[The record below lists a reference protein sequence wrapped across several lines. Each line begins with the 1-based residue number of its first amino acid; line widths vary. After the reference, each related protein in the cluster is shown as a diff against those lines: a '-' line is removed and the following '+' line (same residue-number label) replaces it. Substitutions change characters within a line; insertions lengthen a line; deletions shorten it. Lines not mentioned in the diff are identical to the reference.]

1 MPARVYKSD
10 PKALL
15 AEGQELI
22 KTIQDPRFRHRV
34 EMVNLVL
41 QGAPATF
48 LSQGCKEDDS
58 TISRWV
64 RIVDEGG
71 FAALC
76 PKKRTGRQPRLGHQ
90 ERASIQ
96 AVLEEDQ
103 PKKYGYCVWDG
114 RSLSDY
120 IQKRFPVQLGIR
132 QCQRL
137 LHQLGFSLVRPQTFP
152 SKNEDNKDARGAF
165 KKRWLN

>member
-10 PKALL
+10 PKKLL
-15 AEGQELI
+15 AEGQQLI
-22 KTIQDPRFRHRV
+22 KSIQDSLFRHRV

-41 QGAPATF
+41 QGVPATL
-48 LSQGCKEDDS
+48 LSQGCKEDAS

-64 RIVDEGG
+64 RTVDGSG
-71 FAALC
+71 FSALQ
-76 PKKRTGRQPRLGHQ
+76 PKKRMGRQPRLGSG

-96 AVLEEDQ
+96 AVLEEDD
-103 PKKYGYCVWDG
+103 PRKYGYYVWDG

-120 IQKRFPVQLGIR
+120 IQKTFSVSLGIR

-152 SKNEDNKDARGAF
+152 GKNEDNKDVRNAF
-165 KKRWLN
+165 KKRWRN

>member
-15 AEGQELI
+15 AEGQQLI

-41 QGAPATF
+41 QGIPATF
-48 LSQGCKEDDS
+48 LSQSCKEDAS

-64 RIVDEGG
+64 RIADKGG
-71 FAALC
+71 FSALC
-76 PKKRTGRQPRLGHQ
+76 PKKRTGRQPRLGHK

-96 AVLEEDQ
+96 VVLAEDH
-103 PKKYGYCVWDG
+103 PKKYGYYVWDG

-120 IQKRFPVQLGIR
+120 IQKTFSVALGIR

-152 SKNEDNKDARGAF
+152 SKDEDNKDARDAF
-165 KKRWLN
+165 KKRWRN

>member
-1 MPARVYKSD
+1 MPARAYKSD
-10 PKALL
+10 PKELL
-15 AEGQELI
+15 AEGQQLI
-22 KTIQDPRFRHRV
+22 KTIQDSRFRHRV

-41 QGAPATF
+41 QGVPATL
-48 LSQGCKEDDS
+48 LSQGCKEDAS

-64 RIVDEGG
+64 RIADEGG
-71 FAALC
+71 FVALY
-76 PKKRTGRQPRLGHQ
+76 PKKRAGRQPRLGSK
-90 ERASIQ
+90 ERASLQ
-96 AVLEEDQ
+96 TVLEEDN

-120 IQKRFPVQLGIR
+120 IQKTFSVPLGIR

-152 SKNEDNKDARGAF
+152 SKGEDNKDARDAF
-165 KKRWLN
+165 KKRWRN